1 MAPRASRRKV
11 VTISSDEDDEHQAS
25 EAEKESPKPQKRS
38 TGKLKSVKKEATES
52 KAKKPSLQKSP
63 KKSTANAKASSKDA
77 PKPAGKP
84 IYSFF
89 NNTTQKQ
96 QVAQPKPAP
105 RKPSVAADDA
115 ELIQD
120 DTDDEYGNGIGSTT
134 VLAKDSTTA
143 LTMRKRKLQRAQS
156 FGNESQPSLA
166 GSQKFRKAAGGER
179 VPSFG
184 VLNNDK
190 RPWTEQFA
198 PIDLTEL
205 AVHKRK
211 VSDVRTWLEMTFSGR
226 RQKVLI
232 LKGAAGTGKTT
243 TVQLLAK
250 DLSVELIHW
259 RDPGSS
265 EHTEDGFVSSGSRFE
280 DFVARA
286 GKSSSLMISSD
297 ADAVPPADL
306 KPTNTAASSPDRPR
320 ALLIEEFP
328 NTFSRTSTP
337 LNAFRSTIA
346 QYVSMTV
353 PSDTKPTPMIM
364 IISET
369 LLSTN
374 TAAADSFTAHRLL
387 GPELITNPW
396 INVIEFNPVAPT
408 YLVKALETIV
418 VKEARKSGRRRTPGP
433 QVLKRLAETGDLR
446 SAVSSL
452 EFLCLRGDDG
462 DTWSSKVTF
471 TKPKQSKAHPPLT
484 KAEEDAL
491 RLITNRESSIGI
503 FHSVGKVV
511 YNKRKSAPPGT
522 TLAQPPDWLP
532 LCRRD
537 EIPETDVDSFMD
549 EIGTDVSTLV
559 AALHENYAISCS
571 APNNVEKT
579 LSSLS
584 GCMEDLSD
592 SDLLSLDRFSFG
604 TRAFSGST
612 ADTLRQD
619 EMCFQVAVRGLLF
632 SLPNPVHRSLAVGG
646 KTADAHRMLYPN
658 SLRLWRRQEE
668 VESSI
673 EALVATLARG
683 GSLDASQAA
692 GVSTGVVES
701 WQRNKTTNTGHV
713 SSEAEASLRP
723 DASSQAKKEM
733 ILDRLPYLARVLDA
747 RPPSLSNR
755 RLLDQVLSIT
765 RTSGPSMFQEDDDGE
780 PDERTEQAASGEQW
794 TTDRPDEESSTTKT
808 TTTKHQSTFDNIT
821 IPVRGRVEQLVLED
835 DDIVDD

>member
-25 EAEKESPKPQKRS
+25 EPEKESPKPQKRS
-38 TGKLKSVKKEATES
+38 TGKLKSVKKGATES

-89 NNTTQKQ
+89 NNATQKQ

-105 RKPSVAADDA
+105 KMPLVAADDA

-120 DTDDEYGNGIGSTT
+120 DTDDEYSNGIGSTT

-143 LTMRKRKLQRAQS
+143 LAMRKRKLQRAQS
-156 FGNESQPSLA
+156 FGNEPQPSLA

-211 VSDVRTWLEMTFSGR
+211 VSDVRTWLEMACSGR
-226 RQKVLI
+226 RQRVLI

-243 TVQLLAK
+243 TIQLLAK
-250 DLSVELIHW
+250 DLDVELIHW

-265 EHTEDGFVSSGSRFE
+265 EHKEDGFVSSGSRFE

-286 GKSSSLMISSD
+286 GKSSSLMFSSD
-297 ADAVPPADL
+297 ADAIPPADL
-306 KPTNTAASSPDRPR
+306 KPASTTAPSLDRPR

-346 QYVSMTV
+346 QYVSMLV
-353 PSDTKPTPMIM
+353 PSNTNPTPMIM

-387 GPELITNPW
+387 GPELITNPY

-408 YLVKALETIV
+408 YLVKALETVV

-433 QVLKRLAETGDLR
+433 HVLKRLAETGDLR

-462 DTWSSKVTF
+462 DTWSSKVSF
-471 TKPKQSKAHPPLT
+471 TKPKQSKTHQPLT

-511 YNKRKSAPPGT
+511 YNKRKPAPPGT

-532 LCRRD
+532 MCRRD

-584 GCMEDLSD
+584 GCIENLSD

-604 TRAFSGST
+604 TRAFSGSAT
-612 ADTLRQD
+612 DTLRQD

-646 KTADAHRMLYPN
+646 KKADAHRMLYPN

-673 EALVATLARG
+673 ESLVATVARG
-683 GSLDASQAA
+683 GSVDAQAA
-692 GVSTGVVES
+692 GASTGVVES
-701 WQRNKTTNTGHV
+701 WQRNKTTNTGHA
-713 SSEAEASLRP
+713 SDEADASIRP
-723 DASSQAKKEM
+723 DTSSQAKKEM
-733 ILDRLPYLARVLDA
+733 ILERLPYLARVVDA

-765 RTSGPSMFQEDDDGE
+765 RISGPSMFQEDDDGE